1 MERSSF
7 FNAVIDQNGIP
18 DRSYL
23 AEDFARYFSTFI
35 GNGVFPNPANQL
47 QVVAVD
53 DNMQIRIKAGFAW
66 INGYMYENTDDYIF
80 KLYPADGV
88 LNRIDRVV
96 LRLDFLERKI
106 KAVVKKGEYGSS
118 PKTPNLQRDSDAYE
132 IAIADVLV
140 RNGLITVT
148 QANVT
153 DLRLNKE
160 LCGIVHGVV
169 DQVDPTA
176 IFNQFQTWYSETKE
190 AYNKDI
196 SKWTK
201 DKKEAF
207 DKWYSENTKDFLDKF
222 NKWYEDN
229 TKQWENEFSSWFKNT
244 EVWTSEFNNWFNN
257 IKTVL
262 DGDIAAKLTLKVVEL
277 EKEKIDKSEFNSF
290 KDSTESQLADIA
302 TDIENIDL
310 NADKVTLDSSS
321 FKSKNVKGALEE
333 VFTSGVSKKNKL
345 VSILTS
351 NGFEELTTNNTWE
364 KILNTMESYNL
375 VKNCIQLQEKFYGQ
389 FMINNKFLYRND
401 NKVIVELLTN
411 DSYVLSD
418 GTYDRPDIVLNDED
432 YFIFYYSNSRTMHC
446 FKKSNKIWQKTFKT
460 DDVSNVI
467 VKFGRVY
474 INNYSTGQITSLLL
488 ENGNEV
494 ASYSGQQLLQIGVGK
509 YNEIFGLEHIST
521 GYNGKEYYKLHK
533 WSEGVHSESA
543 NFEFGFAGQ
552 RVNLNKIYFNFDLDK
567 DCVYLTCFG
576 VLTGCRILKL
586 NNNLEPIAER
596 NNDLEREVSVGA
608 NRKNIIIGANLY
620 FDTNNKGYGIVKIDK
635 DLNKEEYM
643 TDVYF
648 NAIFDSFGYVY
659 ISSEQ
664 RVIKYKIY

>member
-7 FNAVIDQNGIP
+7 FNAIIDQNGIP
-18 DRSYL
+18 DRPYL

-35 GNGVFPNPANQL
+35 GNGVFPNPATNL

-207 DKWYSENTKDFLDKF
+207 DKWYSENTKDFL
-222 NKWYEDN
+222 NKLNTWYESN
-229 TKQWENEFSSWFKNT
+229 TTNWENEFSTWFKNT
-244 EVWTSEFNNWFNN
+244 ETWESEFNNWFNN

-277 EKEKIDKSEFNSF
+277 EKEKIDKSEFNNF
-290 KDSTESQLADIA
+290 KKSTETQLADIVIDNKRL
-302 TDIENIDL
+302 TNSKDITGAINELFINANNGKQNWVDVIGSPLNIEDTFSTLKNKTQNLKNSMAEKLTTKGQDSKGIEDL
-310 NADKVTLDSSS
+310 QVLINKIDMLNSYDIDMLFLKYGNIFNNLTSTNTS
-321 FKSKNVKGALEE
+321 FLGINLKSKRIISKHTIEEKFNILDFQGNVLQTFIIPQEIGVPVYYDPRNDLLLCQLNYNYNDRI
-333 VFTSGVSKKNKL
+333 TIIDINNNIVSKYVFASRYETAIMYFIDSDKYIYIVTRLHDNVQGYPELRLYKL
-345 VSILTS
+345 
-351 NGFEELTTNNTWE
+351 
-364 KILNTMESYNL
+364 K
-375 VKNCIQLQEKFYGQ
+375 
-389 FMINNKFLYRND
+389 
-401 NKVIVELLTN
+401 
-411 DSYVLSD
+411 SD
-418 GTYDRPDIVLNDED
+418 GTQIATLRID
-432 YFIFYYSNSRTMHC
+432 NSIDT
-446 FKKSNKIWQKTFKT
+446 
-460 DDVSNVI
+460 
-467 VKFGRVY
+467 GR
-474 INNYSTGQITSLLL
+474 
-488 ENGNEV
+488 
-494 ASYSGQQLLQIGVGK
+494 
-509 YNEIFGLEHIST
+509 
-521 GYNGKEYYKLHK
+521 
-533 WSEGVHSESA
+533 
-543 NFEFGFAGQ
+543 
-552 RVNLNKIYFNFDLDK
+552 
-567 DCVYLTCFG
+567 
-576 VLTGCRILKL
+576 
-586 NNNLEPIAER
+586 
-596 NNDLEREVSVGA
+596 
-608 NRKNIIIGANLY
+608 
-620 FDTNNKGYGIVKIDK
+620 IDK
-635 DLNKEEYM
+635 DNSYIKERENDIIARVMWLYSDGCIILKTNKELNRYNKVHIPGNLNINIVAE
-643 TDVYF
+643 TLL
-648 NAIFDSFGYVY
+648 I
-659 ISSEQ
+659 
-664 RVIKYKIY
+664 

>member
-7 FNAVIDQNGIP
+7 FNAIIDQNGIP
-18 DRSYL
+18 DRPYL

-35 GNGVFPNPANQL
+35 GNGVFPNPATNL

-207 DKWYSENTKDFLDKF
+207 DKWYSENTKDFL
-222 NKWYEDN
+222 NKLNTWYESN
-229 TKQWENEFSSWFKNT
+229 TTNWENEFSTWFKNT
-244 EVWTSEFNNWFNN
+244 ETWESEFNNWFNN

-277 EKEKIDKSEFNSF
+277 EKEKIDKSEFNNF
-290 KDSTESQLADIA
+290 KKSTETQLADI
-302 TDIENIDL
+302 TTYSTYKLNKDENDIYTEIQHKRKD
-310 NADKVTLDSSS
+310 
-321 FKSKNVKGALEE
+321 G
-333 VFTSGVSKKNKL
+333 KL
-345 VSILTS
+345 IGKSILSGGTS
-351 NGFEELTTNNTWE
+351 P
-364 KILNTMESYNL
+364 K
-375 VKNCIQLQEKFYGQ
+375 
-389 FMINNKFLYRND
+389 
-401 NKVIVELLTN
+401 
-411 DSYVLSD
+411 
-418 GTYDRPDIVLNDED
+418 
-432 YFIFYYSNSRTMHC
+432 YSIRTE
-446 FKKSNKIWQKTFKT
+446 T
-460 DDVSNVI
+460 
-467 VKFGRVY
+467 
-474 INNYSTGQITSLLL
+474 
-488 ENGNEV
+488 
-494 ASYSGQQLLQIGVGK
+494 
-509 YNEIFGLEHIST
+509 
-521 GYNGKEYYKLHK
+521 YYKEDGITVDKTLAYTLLYDADDNLI
-533 WSEGVHSESA
+533 SE
-543 NFEFGFAGQ
+543 
-552 RVNLNKIYFNFDLDK
+552 
-567 DCVYLTCFG
+567 
-576 VLTGCRILKL
+576 VL
-586 NNNLEPIAER
+586 A
-596 NNDLEREVSVGA
+596 
-608 NRKNIIIGANLY
+608 
-620 FDTNNKGYGIVKIDK
+620 
-635 DLNKEEYM
+635 
-643 TDVYF
+643 
-648 NAIFDSFGYVY
+648 
-659 ISSEQ
+659 
-664 RVIKYKIY
+664 

>member
-1 MERSSF
+1 MERSIF

-35 GNGVFPNPANQL
+35 GSGVFPNPANQL

-176 IFNQFQTWYSETKE
+176 IFNQFQAWYSETKE
-190 AYNKDI
+190 VYDKDI

-201 DKKEAF
+201 EKKEAF
-207 DKWYSENTKDFLDKF
+207 DKWYAENTKTFLDKF

-229 TKQWENEFSSWFKNT
+229 TKQWEENFTTWFKKT
-244 EVWTSEFNNWFNN
+244 EIWENEFNNWFNN
-257 IKTVL
+257 IKAVL

-290 KDSTESQLADIA
+290 KDSTESQLADIM
-302 TDIENIDL
+302 TKQNENNEQINESID
-310 NADKVTLDSSS
+310 NIRK
-321 FKSKNVKGALEE
+321 
-333 VFTSGVSKKNKL
+333 
-345 VSILTS
+345 
-351 NGFEELTTNNTWE
+351 EL
-364 KILNTMESYNL
+364 ESYN
-375 VKNCIQLQEKFYGQ
+375 YYAY
-389 FMINNKFLYRND
+389 NKDGEGIFTIVDYKRND
-401 NKVIVELLTN
+401 NTLYMKST
-411 DSYVLSD
+411 LSN
-418 GTYDRPDIVLNDED
+418 P
-432 YFIFYYSNSRTMHC
+432 NS
-446 FKKSNKIWQKTFKT
+446 
-460 DDVSNVI
+460 
-467 VKFGRVY
+467 
-474 INNYSTGQITSLLL
+474 
-488 ENGNEV
+488 NGN
-494 ASYSGQQLLQIGVGK
+494 YQTNTWNF
-509 YNEIFGLEHIST
+509 YNDTGSKIIKTIIWTINYDEEGDIIS
-521 GYNGKEYYKLHK
+521 E
-533 WSEGVHSESA
+533 
-543 NFEFGFAGQ
+543 
-552 RVNLNKIYFNFDLDK
+552 
-567 DCVYLTCFG
+567 
-576 VLTGCRILKL
+576 
-586 NNNLEPIAER
+586 
-596 NNDLEREVSVGA
+596 
-608 NRKNIIIGANLY
+608 
-620 FDTNNKGYGIVKIDK
+620 
-635 DLNKEEYM
+635 
-643 TDVYF
+643 
-648 NAIFDSFGYVY
+648 
-659 ISSEQ
+659 
-664 RVIKYKIY
+664 VIK

>member
-1 MERSSF
+1 MIKSF
-7 FNAVIDQNGIP
+7 PFNAIYDSNGVP
-18 DRSYL
+18 DRAYL
-23 AEDFARYFSTFI
+23 AEDFARYFAKFI
-35 GNGVFPNPANQL
+35 GTGVYPNPATGL

-53 DNMQIRIKAGFAW
+53 NNMQIRIKKGDAYILGRDF
-66 INGYMYENTDDYIF
+66 ENTDDYIIQ
-80 KLYPADGV
+80 LDVADGV
-88 LNRIDRVV
+88 LSRIDRVA
-96 LRLDFLERKI
+96 LRLDYLKRDI
-106 KAVVKKGEYGSS
+106 IPVLKKGNYASS
-118 PKTPNLQRDSDAYE
+118 PIAPALQRDADAYE
-132 IAIADVLV
+132 IALADVYV
-140 RNGLITVT
+140 KNGVIKINQSDITDT
-148 QANVT
+148 
-153 DLRLNKE
+153 RLNSE
-160 LCGIVHGVV
+160 LCGIVHAIIQ
-169 DQVDPTA
+169 QVDTTE
-176 IFNQFQTWYSETKE
+176 IFRQFQAWFNEQKNVHE
-190 AYNKDI
+190 GDFE
-196 SKWTK
+196 KW
-201 DKKEAF
+201 
-207 DKWYSENTKDFLDKF
+207 L
-222 NKWYEDN
+222 
-229 TKQWENEFSSWFKNT
+229 NEFKIITGKKFEDWVEDLKN
-244 EVWTSEFNNWFNN
+244 S
-257 IKTVL
+257 L
-262 DGDIAAKLTLKVVEL
+262 DPNEDIAAQLQMQIST
-277 EKEKIDKSEFNSF
+277 IKS
-290 KDSTESQLADIA
+290 DLADMT